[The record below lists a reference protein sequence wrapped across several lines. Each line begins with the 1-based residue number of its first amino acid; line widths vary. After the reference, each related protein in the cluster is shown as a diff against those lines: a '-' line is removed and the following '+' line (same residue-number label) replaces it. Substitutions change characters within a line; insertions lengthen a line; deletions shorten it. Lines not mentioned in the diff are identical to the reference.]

1 LDKGDEVSLTSD
13 IERKLTESSELV
25 DEYIEK
31 ILKERRPEIL
41 YRSARHLIE
50 AGGKR
55 LRPFLLLK
63 ACSLVGGEP
72 KDVVPL
78 AAAIEI
84 LHNFTLIHD
93 DIMDNDDLRRNVP
106 TVHKIWGI
114 PVAIA
119 SGDLLFAKVYEA
131 VVSWAEGGKVPCER
145 VIAIIDRF
153 NRAAISICEGQV
165 LDVSFISLENVT
177 ERDYLEMIGWKTA
190 VLLEASAEI
199 GALAGGGK
207 DSDVRLLGD
216 FAYNAGMAFQIIDD
230 YLGATADE
238 KVLGKPVGSDLRE
251 GKKTLI
257 IVHALS
263 HASPEEKKRILS
275 VLGNPRIGQEDIGE
289 TNKILSSLGSLPYT
303 MKQAEEYVEKAKNSL
318 RTLPDCEAKT
328 DLQDL
333 VKFFI
338 NRKY

>member
-1 LDKGDEVSLTSD
+1 MTSD
-13 IERKLTESSELV
+13 IERKLTESSDLV
-25 DEYIEK
+25 DEYMEK
-31 ILKERRPEIL
+31 ILKERRPEVL

-55 LRPFLLLK
+55 LRPFLVLK

-145 VIAIIDRF
+145 VMAIIDRF

-165 LDVSFISLENVT
+165 LDVSFISLDNVT
-177 ERDYLEMIGWKTA
+177 EKDYFEMIGGKTA

-199 GALAGGGK
+199 GALAGGSN
-207 DSDVRLLGD
+207 DRELRLLGD
-216 FAYNAGMAFQIIDD
+216 FAYNAGMAFQLVDD

-263 HASPEEKKRILS
+263 HAFPQEKRRILE
-275 VLGNPRIGQEDIGE
+275 VLRNPKISQEDIE
-289 TNKILSSLGSLPYT
+289 EINKILSSLGSLSYT
-303 MKQAEEYVEKAKNSL
+303 MEQAKKYVEKAKNSL
-318 RTLPDCEAKT
+318 ESLHDCEAKT
-328 DLQDL
+328 DLQNL
-333 VKFFI
+333 VEFFI

>member
-1 LDKGDEVSLTSD
+1 M
-13 IERKLTESSELV
+13 
-25 DEYIEK
+25 EK
-31 ILKERRPEIL
+31 ILKDRRPEAL

-106 TVHKIWGI
+106 TVHRLWGI
-114 PVAIA
+114 PIAIA

-131 VVSWAEGGKVPCER
+131 VVNWAEGGKAPCEGI
-145 VIAIIDRF
+145 IAIIDRL
-153 NRAAISICEGQV
+153 NQAAISICEGQV
-165 LDVSFISLENVT
+165 LDVSFVSLENVT
-177 ERDYLEMIGWKTA
+177 EKDYFEMIGGKTA
-190 VLLEASAEI
+190 ALLKASAEI
-199 GALAGGGK
+199 GALAGGGNNRE
-207 DSDVRLLGD
+207 VRLLGE
-216 FAYNAGMAFQIIDD
+216 FAYNAGMVFQLVDD

-263 HASPEEKKRILS
+263 HASLEEKRRILE
-275 VLGNPRIGQEDIGE
+275 VLRNPKISQEDVGE
-289 TNKILSSLGSLPYT
+289 VNKILSSLGSLSYT
-303 MKQAEEYVEKAKNSL
+303 IEQAKNYVEEAKDSL
-318 RTLPDCEAKT
+318 EGLPKCEAKM

-333 VKFFI
+333 VEFFI